1 MGTSPDTSSSLSM
14 RTRVIIIPLN
24 PATTNVN
31 DKVAKNI
38 RTYYV
43 LAALREKPAFEALK
57 EEKYVR

>member
-1 MGTSPDTSSSLSM
+1 M
-14 RTRVIIIPLN
+14 RTRVMIIPLN
-24 PATTNVN
+24 PAATDVN
-31 DKVAKNI
+31 DKVANNT